1 MSHHSLTFS
10 INASVLET
18 SGAYF
23 SVQFNITAL
32 RLVTDPPL
40 ARPVARGIV
49 DRTTSIQ
56 PRRSDRAKRYITLP
70 A

>member
-1 MSHHSLTFS
+1 
-10 INASVLET
+10 VLET

-32 RLVTDPPL
+32 RLVTEDPF
-40 ARPVARGIV
+40 ARSFRVA
-49 DRTTSIQ
+49 SC
-56 PRRSDRAKRYITLP
+56 PRPPSLHTRA